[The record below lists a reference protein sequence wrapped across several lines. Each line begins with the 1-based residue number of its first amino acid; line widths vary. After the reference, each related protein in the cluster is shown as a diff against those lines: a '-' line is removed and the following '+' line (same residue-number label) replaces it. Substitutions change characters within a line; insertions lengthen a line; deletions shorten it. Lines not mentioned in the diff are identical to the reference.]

1 MSSDDKY
8 IKIEDLHGNQII
20 FNAQAVFTARK
31 RPIEISVFKAKV
43 RLLVYTPEGPAGA
56 EPGDYIIK
64 GIKGEFSV
72 DKKESFEQTYEVLSK
87 E

>member
-1 MSSDDKY
+1 MKNA
-8 IKIEDLHGNQII
+8 IEDLYQRWVD
-20 FNAQAVFTARK
+20 FNKQKVITVRK
-31 RPIEISVFKAKV
+31 RPLEVSAFQAEV
-43 RLLVYTPEGPAGA
+43 RLLVHTFEGLVAA